1 MESHCLKH
9 QGRIATARCAACSI
23 PLCDEC
29 IQPYEGGKY
38 CGESCYQS
46 VQESQVRVARM
57 AAQDEAVRKRR
68 QTQTAIKM
76 AVYAVL
82 ICGLVFGWDYLPE
95 ALTDKVEALWQS
107 MKKAMSG

>member
-1 MESHCLKH
+1 
-9 QGRIATARCAACSI
+9 
-23 PLCDEC
+23 
-29 IQPYEGGKY
+29 
-38 CGESCYQS
+38 
-46 VQESQVRVARM
+46 M